1 MKYNYLLSTFLRRKI
16 RQEARRTSA
25 GKTMP
30 NMIAGKLE
38 REAFPYQVRDKLQ
51 FKFANNSINFSL
63 ERKVTKVQDCKKI
76 S

>member
-1 MKYNYLLSTFLRRKI
+1 
-16 RQEARRTSA
+16 
-25 GKTMP
+25 MP

-38 REAFPYQVRDKLQ
+38 REVFPYQVRDKTQ
-51 FKFANNSINFSL
+51 FKSANNPINFSL